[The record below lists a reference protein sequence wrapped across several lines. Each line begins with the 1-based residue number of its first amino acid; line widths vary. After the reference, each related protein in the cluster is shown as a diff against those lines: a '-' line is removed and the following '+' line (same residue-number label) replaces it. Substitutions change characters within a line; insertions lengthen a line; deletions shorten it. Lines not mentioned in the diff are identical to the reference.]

1 MVKFLNSSVYFNIV
15 LAVLAAVFSIL
26 QEVWLGTD
34 IQVLNAVIMT
44 IAVSIG
50 FSVGADV
57 VKFLAFNSKFNL
69 NNIVIGSVSGIIA
82 GLITLLCI

>member
-1 MVKFLNSSVYFNIV
+1 MVKFLNSVYFNVV
-15 LAVLAAVFSIL
+15 LAVLAAILSIL

-50 FSVGADV
+50 FSLIADV
-57 VKFLAFNSKFNL
+57 VKFLAYNSKFNL

-82 GLITLLCI
+82 GLITLLCV

>member
-1 MVKFLNSSVYFNIV
+1 MVKFLNSVYFNIV